1 MTDQPTCKTCG
12 KTNFPA
18 WNAEGECITCARD
31 AVLGKQP
38 EAKTEPMYNA
48 CCRQAFPHDCDTHGD
63 TMWLRKEMGYEY
75 HHLEALPNHQT
86 SEGNTHPSP
95 SSPTSEREKIEKL
108 YAYSK
113 EAEWDQWQAAAELL
127 LREAREQ
134 GYDKGWSIKGNTSN
148 TDYDEVRREGL
159 AELENSNG

>member
-1 MTDQPTCKTCG
+1 MTDQPTCKTCFGNRTVSIHSKDGNFIEMTTCPTCHG
-12 KTNFPA
+12 K
-18 WNAEGECITCARD
+18 
-31 AVLGKQP
+31 GKQP
-38 EAKTEPMYNA
+38 
-48 CCRQAFPHDCDTHGD
+48 
-63 TMWLRKEMGYEY
+63 
-75 HHLEALPNHQT
+75 
-86 SEGNTHPSP
+86 
-95 SSPTSEREKIEKL
+95 SPTSEREKIEKL